1 MFSKFIKI
9 LAFLT
14 LFIFTTGFI
23 PIFSILGPGMTIFS
37 SGNVYKA
44 GAQYMMEHTLKKKTG
59 KGTLEYFSSEIQAKK
74 KEIDINEELRKLVE
88 KRILETRAKLD
99 LSKFNQ

>member
-1 MFSKFIKI
+1 
-9 LAFLT
+9 
-14 LFIFTTGFI
+14 
-23 PIFSILGPGMTIFS
+23 MTIFS

-44 GAQYMMEHTLKKKTG
+44 GAQYMMDYTLKKKTG
-59 KGTLEYFSSEIQAKK
+59 KSTLEYFSSEVQTKK

-88 KRILETRAKLD
+88 KRILETRANLD

>member
-1 MFSKFIKI
+1 
-9 LAFLT
+9 
-14 LFIFTTGFI
+14 
-23 PIFSILGPGMTIFS
+23 
-37 SGNVYKA
+37 
-44 GAQYMMEHTLKKKTG
+44 MMDHTLKKKTG
-59 KGTLEYFSSEIQAKK
+59 KSTLEYFSSEIQTKK